1 MTATITTRRTHFRR
15 APSAPIQPT
24 EDDIK
29 IIHHVGKHRFRR
41 STDIARYLGRS
52 PKKVVERLTELYHRA
67 YLDRPVAQL
76 EFFSPGNR
84 PPYIYALGN
93 KGAALLAE
101 LHGEAAPKIDWTD
114 KNHSVGRPFI
124 QHALLISDV
133 MTAAERI
140 ARSHP
145 DVLLI
150 EPEHILA
157 RAPEKTQRSL
167 DPWKLTTSIIADGV
181 AHPNA
186 SIIPDKAFGLD
197 FTTTRKRSYFFLEAD
212 RATMP
217 VWRRDLL
224 QSSMRK
230 KFLAYSAA
238 HAAQLHVTRYGIG
251 NFRVLTVSTSAERIA
266 NMIDAVQK
274 ITGGKGSNL
283 FLFATAEA
291 VNAADDLT
299 GVAWTSGKTQTV
311 YLRD

>member
-1 MTATITTRRTHFRR
+1 
-15 APSAPIQPT
+15 
-24 EDDIK
+24 
-29 IIHHVGKHRFRR
+29 
-41 STDIARYLGRS
+41 
-52 PKKVVERLTELYHRA
+52 
-67 YLDRPVAQL
+67 
-76 EFFSPGNR
+76 
-84 PPYIYALGN
+84 
-93 KGAALLAE
+93 
-101 LHGEAAPKIDWTD
+101 
-114 KNHSVGRPFI
+114 
-124 QHALLISDV
+124 

-238 HAAQLHVTRYGIG
+238 HAAQLHATRYGIG